1 MPDADLVPAAPPCAP
16 TMDPAAL
23 QAAAASPAAT
33 AVHTSLRRPEIAART
48 PTSRIRP
55 SRREPPRFTPAS
67 PSCRTRAMRHPV
79 FVTKA
84 IKVHGRPPGRE
95 PMSGSDGRQAPA
107 RLGARPRVWVPA
119 AGSRDS
125 LVDVALDGVGVPDP
139 GLVGIETG
147 VAAGPALVQEVPAH
161 VELDLQELH
170 AVVLAGGQPR
180 LLRGP
185 FEQLMLLVGQ
195 IVDAVDDVLVVHL
208 RPPRGC
214 VLRLIMTNPARV
226 RRPAHPFAEPVP
238 DLAALLREGQRLH
251 APVPGR
257 RLPFHQAPRF
267 QPVHQS
273 RDGGGVAVQGHGQL
287 AHGHWRVEIELL
299 EGPGLGRGQ
308 VELTRGG
315 QEVLAHHP
323 GQPEHEL
330 PGVVGGRGRT
340 PRWAHAR
347 RFYQEHFV
355 ARKVDTP
362 KYPSVAC
369 RCLTETGTEGRKVR
383 TAWPNPNSPSW
394 SRGSGR
400 GSVTSWPSTASTSS
414 FPRGPS
420 SASSARTAPGRPPP
434 SASSPP
440 CSSPTRGGRPSP
452 ATTSFGTPSSC
463 GPRSAWR
470 GSSPP
475 WTRRSPAGR
484 TSSWWAGCTTCP
496 RTRSASGP
504 ATSWSG
510 SSWPTPRTGW

>member
-67 PSCRTRAMRHPV
+67 PSCRTRAMSHPV

-226 RRPAHPFAEPVP
+226 RRPDRGERPAQDVVQGPPVLRRQRRHPSRRPAHPFAE
-238 DLAALLREGQRLH
+238 
-251 APVPGR
+251 
-257 RLPFHQAPRF
+257 
-267 QPVHQS
+267 PVHQS

-369 RCLTETGTEGRKVR
+369 RSLSETGTEGRKVR

-414 FPRGPS
+414 FPRVRP
-420 SASSARTAPGRPPP
+420 RPP
-434 SASSPP
+434 
-440 CSSPTRGGRPSP
+440 RPE
-452 ATTSFGTPSSC
+452 
-463 GPRSAWR
+463 
-470 GSSPP
+470 
-475 WTRRSPAGR
+475 RRREDHRRPH
-484 TSSWWAGCTTCP
+484 P
-496 RTRSASGP
+496 
-504 ATSWSG
+504 
-510 SSWPTPRTGW
+510 